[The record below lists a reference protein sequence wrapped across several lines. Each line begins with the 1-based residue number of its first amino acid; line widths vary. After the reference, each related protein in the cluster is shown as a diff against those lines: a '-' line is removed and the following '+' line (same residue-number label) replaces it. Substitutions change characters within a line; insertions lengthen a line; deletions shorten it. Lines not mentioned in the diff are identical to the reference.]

1 MVALIWRHEF
11 KSVFSLISLIFS
23 LIIIQPVSIF
33 CSNSEVWAVF
43 AVLSVFKQEKTEVE
57 GVSARVKPLASDK
70 HNVSIAKGS
79 PAVTTLSAVSHPPH
93 SQK

>member
-1 MVALIWRHEF
+1 MNSNQLQI
-11 KSVFSLISLIFS
+11 SVFSDFS
-23 LIIIQPVSIF
+23 DFFLIIIQPVSIF

-57 GVSARVKPLASDK
+57 GVSVRVKPLAAESDK